1 MSRRWLLALMG
12 ASVILLGANAT
23 PVQAAVGGG
32 NMKKFR
38 DRHAAKQA
46 AKKRANK
53 EKIEKKKEKQKEEK
67 KSGE

>member
-46 AKKRANK
+46 AKKRAKK
-53 EKIEKKKEKQKEEK
+53 EQIEKKKEKEKK

>member
-12 ASVILLGANAT
+12 ASVILLGAKAT

-38 DRHAAKQA
+38 DRHAPKTGS
-46 AKKRANK
+46 
-53 EKIEKKKEKQKEEK
+53 QKEGK
-67 KSGE
+67 